1 MLILQLLSLK
11 RRNKRRKKR
20 RKKRR
25 RKRKRKRRKKRR
37 KRGGGRG
44 GEMGKGTPRSIILT
58 LKPRHLMTTS
68 YGCSNTALS
77 VIRSRHMTASK
88 VPSC

>member
-1 MLILQLLSLK
+1 
-11 RRNKRRKKR
+11 
-20 RKKRR
+20 
-25 RKRKRKRRKKRR
+25 
-37 KRGGGRG
+37 
-44 GEMGKGTPRSIILT
+44 MGKGTPRSIILT

-77 VIRSRHMTASK
+77 VIMSRHTTGSK